1 LCSQGERGAQR
12 RGRTRQ
18 HGAWIGETI
27 ELAKKSLLDREV
39 LRSVLLEVEGAE
51 QRRFKVLDQLDALD
65 RFGRIRDQSALG
77 EFGSARRLQ
86 FGEPLEARLHI

>member
-1 LCSQGERGAQR
+1 MNDVM
-12 RGRTRQ
+12 
-18 HGAWIGETI
+18 
-27 ELAKKSLLDREV
+27 LDREV
-39 LRSVLLEVEGAE
+39 LRSVLLDVEGAE